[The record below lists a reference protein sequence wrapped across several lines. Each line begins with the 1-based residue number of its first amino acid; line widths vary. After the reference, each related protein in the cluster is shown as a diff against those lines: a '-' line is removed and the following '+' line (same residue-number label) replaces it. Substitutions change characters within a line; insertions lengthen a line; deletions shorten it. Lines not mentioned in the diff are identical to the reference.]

1 MMSCFAATWWS
12 LYAADY
18 PDLQRLAVRILSQTC
33 SITQCDRNWSMFERI
48 HLKKR
53 NRLEHQRLNDLI
65 FVHYNLRL
73 QERYF
78 VHPR

>member
-1 MMSCFAATWWS
+1 MSFCFAATWWS

-33 SITQCDRNWSMFERI
+33 SIIRCETSWSMSERV
-48 HLKKR
+48 HSKKR

-73 QERYF
+73 QEK
-78 VHPR
+78 